1 MRILIVQGH
10 PDPSTPH
17 FCHALAEAYERGASQ
32 AGHDI
37 RKIDVATLPLTFLR
51 SQTEWETGEVPDYA
65 REAQDAV
72 LWADHIVVLFP
83 LWMGGMPAVLRAWFE
98 QSFRANFAFETTETG
113 MVRHLKGKSAR
124 LVVTM
129 GMPSIFYRWYF
140 GQPGTKLLRRS
151 VLGFAGVSPIRQTL
165 VGMIEKMPAERAGK
179 LMSEL
184 EALGRK
190 GR

>member
-10 PDPSTPH
+10 PDASAPH
-17 FCHALAEAYERGASQ
+17 LCHGLAEAYAKGAIG
-32 AGHDI
+32 AGHEL
-37 RKIDVATLPLTFLR
+37 RRIDVATLPITFLR
-51 SQTEWETGEVPDYA
+51 SQAVWASDDVPDYA
-65 REAQDAV
+65 RAAQEAV

-83 LWMGGMPAVLRAWFE
+83 LWMGGMPSLLRAWFE
-98 QSFRANFAFETTETG
+98 QSFRENFAFEMSDQG

-129 GMPSIFYRWYF
+129 GMPSVFYRWYF

-151 VLGFAGVSPIRQTL
+151 ILGFAGISPIRQTL
-165 VGMIEKMPAERAGK
+165 VGMVEKVPAERAGK
-179 LMSEL
+179 LFSEM
-184 EALGRK
+184 EALGRA